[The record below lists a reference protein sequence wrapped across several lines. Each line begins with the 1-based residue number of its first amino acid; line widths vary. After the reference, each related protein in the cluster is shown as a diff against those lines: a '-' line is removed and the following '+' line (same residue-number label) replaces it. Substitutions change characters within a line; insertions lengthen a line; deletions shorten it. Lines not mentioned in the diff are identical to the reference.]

1 MLSTFRR
8 WLWNRR
14 RSIFRFRDGS
24 KIRAIDPIAVAI
36 ALHEHPQ
43 FTFRH
48 LQEAAS
54 GDRDAMLIVA
64 GTACDVFG
72 VHPLAADGKSGLT
85 IPERLELMLSFDVFC
100 AALKKNTAP
109 SPIPP
114 DSTGSISPESSEPI
128 TSDSPVS
135 G

>member
-1 MLSTFRR
+1 MLSMFRR
-8 WLWNRR
+8 WLWSRR

-36 ALHEHPQ
+36 ALHEHPA

-48 LQEAAS
+48 LQEAS
-54 GDRDAMLIVA
+54 CGDRDAMLIVA
-64 GTACDVFG
+64 KTACDVFG

-114 DSTGSISPESSEPI
+114 DSMESTLPESSEPT
-128 TSDSPVS
+128 TSDLPES